1 MRKAEIIRGKKFT
14 VRVDV
19 GSFADELR
27 LVKVNESYEFKRIQ
41 LDGRKSSCSSVVH
54 FSRD

>member
-19 GSFADELR
+19 GSFADELG
-27 LVKVNESYEFKRIQ
+27 LVEGNESYESKGI
-41 LDGRKSSCSSVVH
+41 
-54 FSRD
+54 